1 MIKKSKTNGMTICN
15 IYKFRLFVYTM
26 LINSKKGEFVMARYE
41 ETKKSG
47 LGTAGLVLGIIG
59 ICTSF
64 IPIINNLSF
73 IMGVLA
79 VIFGMIALAKQAS
92 KGKTITA
99 IILGILA
106 VVITLNA
113 QKIVS
118 DSINEA
124 LDTFNNE
131 LDTMSG
137 NKTEEILAN
146 NLDVTIGTFEAI
158 KQQYMTDTKLPVK
171 VKNKSSETKS
181 FSIQI
186 EAVDGNGSRIN
197 QDTIYVNN
205 LNAGQSQDFEAFS
218 FVTSDK
224 VEALKNATFKIIEVS
239 MY

>member
-1 MIKKSKTNGMTICN
+1 
-15 IYKFRLFVYTM
+15 
-26 LINSKKGEFVMARYE
+26 MANHG

-73 IMGVLA
+73 VMGVLA
-79 VIFGMIALAKQAS
+79 VIFGLIALVKQDS
-92 KGKTITA
+92 KGKTITT

-124 LDTFNNE
+124 LDTFNSE
-131 LDTMSG
+131 MDTMTG

-146 NLDVTIGTFEAI
+146 NVDVTIGNFEVT
-158 KQQYMTDTKLPVK
+158 KQQYLTDTKLTVN
-171 VKNKSSETKS
+171 VKNKSAESKS

-197 QDTIYVNN
+197 QDTIYANN
-205 LNAGQSQDFEAFS
+205 LNAGQAQDFEIFTLVS
-218 FVTSDK
+218 SDK
-224 VEALKNATFKIIEVS
+224 VDAMKNATFKIVEVS

>member
-1 MIKKSKTNGMTICN
+1 
-15 IYKFRLFVYTM
+15 
-26 LINSKKGEFVMARYE
+26 MAHYE

-73 IMGVLA
+73 VMGILA
-79 VIFGMIALAKQAS
+79 VIFGFIALVKQDS
-92 KGKTITA
+92 KGKTVTT

-106 VVITLNA
+106 IVITLNA
-113 QKIVS
+113 QKTLS
-118 DSINEA
+118 DSLNEA
-124 LDTFNNE
+124 LDTFNSE
-131 LDTMSG
+131 MDTMTG

-146 NLDVTIGTFEAI
+146 NVEVTIGSFEAN
-158 KQQYMTDTKLPVK
+158 KQQYMTDTKLTVN
-171 VKNKSSETKS
+171 VKNKSSEAKS

-197 QDTIYVNN
+197 QDTIYANN
-205 LNAGQSQDFEAFS
+205 LNAGQGQDFEIFTLVS
-218 FVTSDK
+218 SDK
-224 VEALKNATFKIIEVS
+224 VEDMKNATFKIVEVS

>member
-1 MIKKSKTNGMTICN
+1 MSNHG
-15 IYKFRLFVYTM
+15 
-26 LINSKKGEFVMARYE
+26 

-73 IMGVLA
+73 VMGVLA
-79 VIFGMIALAKQAS
+79 VIFGIIALVKQDS
-92 KGKTITA
+92 KGKTITT

-113 QKIVS
+113 QKLLS
-118 DSINEA
+118 DSLNEA

-131 LDTMSG
+131 MDTMSG

-146 NLDVTIGTFEAI
+146 NVDVTIGDFQVT
-158 KQQYMTDTKLPVK
+158 KQQYMTDTKLPVN
-171 VKNKSSETKS
+171 VKNKSSEAKT

-186 EAVDGNGSRIN
+186 EAVDSNGSRIN
-197 QDTIYVNN
+197 QDTIYANN
-205 LNAGQSQDFEAFS
+205 LNAGQSQDFEMFNYVS
-218 FVTSDK
+218 SDK
-224 VEALKNATFKIIEVS
+224 VDAMKNATFKIVEIS